1 MGLQDGTKVDSGHAV
16 KVHVP
21 LLHGGKAHG
30 DAPRSQVGTN
40 HLLHE
45 IDGGT
50 DTISIVS
57 TVDNKAET
65 GKKRRP
71 RRERKRTSV
80 VSKVRNAVKGGGIEK
95 NVNAVPIHEY
105 VPLTEMDIEA
115 LLETLQRKGPKDLT
129 TDMSAR

>member
-1 MGLQDGTKVDSGHAV
+1 MVAGGSTALWGDDESSDGSLTSLA
-16 KVHVP
+16 
-21 LLHGGKAHG
+21 G
-30 DAPRSQVGTN
+30 DHSSIGTN